1 LLDDRA
7 AVLNDRFI
15 RGLMTQALKVAGTN
29 LKTGI
34 GHVVLKKIID

>member
-1 LLDDRA
+1 
-7 AVLNDRFI
+7 
-15 RGLMTQALKVAGTN
+15 LMTQALKVAGTN